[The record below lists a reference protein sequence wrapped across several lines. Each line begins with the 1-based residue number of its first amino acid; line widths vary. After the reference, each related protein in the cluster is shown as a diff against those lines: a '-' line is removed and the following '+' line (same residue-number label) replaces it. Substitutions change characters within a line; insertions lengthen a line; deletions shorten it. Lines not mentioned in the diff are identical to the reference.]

1 MDENEKEDIERYR
14 NQDRWDKRYSLKWV
28 EKVLIYVGTC
38 IGALILAKLISLIL
52 IK

>member
-1 MDENEKEDIERYR
+1 MDEKE
-14 NQDRWDKRYSLKWV
+14 DRWDKRYSLKWA
-28 EKVLIYVGTC
+28 EKVLIYVGSA